1 MDTAFKVQEDVIAHK
16 TLTQGWISVT
26 VSAFLVV
33 EKKRFLLVVKSQRM
47 QKHSW
52 QS

>member
-26 VSAFLVV
+26 FSAFLVV
-33 EKKRFLLVVKSQRM
+33 EKKS
-47 QKHSW
+47 SPC
-52 QS
+52 S